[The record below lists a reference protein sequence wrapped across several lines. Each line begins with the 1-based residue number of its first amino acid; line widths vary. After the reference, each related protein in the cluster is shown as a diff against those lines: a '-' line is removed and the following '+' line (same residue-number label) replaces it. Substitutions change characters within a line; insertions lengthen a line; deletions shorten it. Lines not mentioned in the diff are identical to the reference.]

1 MSLDGSYDMVLL
13 PPPRDND
20 NDGRQPARRRRNRRR
35 LPPMAEEQHPGL
47 SRHLPRRRRRR
58 QGNHGQAGGGTSLA
72 VKRVDDVGAPA
83 GDTSGVDL
91 ASETKRSVVSP
102 QHANPK
108 QTDDTS
114 TLAKGLLGVSLV
126 PEITVQS
133 IPDTTSSPSID
144 REVPSVFHPVPFR
157 FSFDPPSDPAS
168 VDAFIKAYPNLPGY
182 HMWSTWDRLT
192 AVSTY
197 GPPGSEE
204 DDEPDSGWD
213 FSGLG
218 NPSAMRH
225 FMTACDYCLSDCS
238 DDSHSLGDEDCGP
251 SRECFHIDLGGLDE
265 GNHLGMPEDG
275 DPPRPAPRVD
285 ILRELAVVP
294 VPAGGQDTQLEQIRE
309 MQARLNEEAG
319 QLVQLRQNIGQE
331 WAGRALAGE
340 ACHLAQD
347 VQHRITDD
355 ARARLPPASSGVGQ
369 NLAATTILLRAMP
382 EPSTTEGRRI
392 QGELKNLLEDAAVRR
407 AESSASRRQG
417 YPPEHRAAT
426 SRFMREAS
434 VHTGRT
440 RDATPAAP
448 GRLGNEHHH
457 RDRRAHLDEK
467 VRRSYHPRRGGRYDS
482 GEDRSPSPE
491 PPGLQAFS
499 RAIRRAPFPTRF

>member
-1 MSLDGSYDMVLL
+1 MFRFGSLEFMSLDGSYDMVLL

-20 NDGRQPARRRRNRRR
+20 NGGRQPARRRRNRRR
-35 LPPMAEEQHPGL
+35 LPRVAEEQHPSL
-47 SRHLPRRRRRR
+47 SHHLPRRWGRRR
-58 QGNHGQAGGGTSLA
+58 GNHGQAGGDASSA
-72 VKRVDDVGAPA
+72 VERVDDAGAPA

-91 ASETKRSVVSP
+91 ASETKTSVVSP

-114 TLAKGLLGVSLV
+114 TLAKDLLGVSLA
-126 PEITVQS
+126 PKITVQS
-133 IPDTTSSPSID
+133 IPDATSSPSID
-144 REVPSVFHPVPFR
+144 QEVPSISHPVPFR

-168 VDAFIKAYPNLPGY
+168 VDAFIKAYLNLPGY
-182 HMWSTWDRLT
+182 HMWSNWDRLT

-204 DDEPDSGWD
+204 DDEPDYGWD
-213 FSGLG
+213 FSRLD
-218 NPSAMRH
+218 NLSAMRD

-251 SRECFHIDLGGLDE
+251 SRECFHVDLGGLDE

-294 VPAGGQDTQLEQIRE
+294 VPAGGQDAQLEQIHE
-309 MQARLNEEAG
+309 MQARLDEEAG

-331 WAGRALAGE
+331 WADRAPAGE
-340 ACHLAQD
+340 ARHLAQG
-347 VQHRITDD
+347 VQHRIADD

-369 NLAATTILLRAMP
+369 NLAAAAILLRAML

-407 AESSASRRQG
+407 AKSSASRRQG

-448 GRLGNEHHH
+448 GRLGNEHRR
-457 RDRRAHLDEK
+457 RDR
-467 VRRSYHPRRGGRYDS
+467 
-482 GEDRSPSPE
+482 
-491 PPGLQAFS
+491 
-499 RAIRRAPFPTRF
+499 